1 MGLFDRRAR
10 PRCYLMKSIP
20 MERRGFPARLL
31 LSVAGQ
37 TFWRQ
42 KNTKVP
48 KPFEVAP
55 RYRLARQISPVY
67 VVQRSS
73 PTVESVINLDRD
85 MAATRRTYG
94 RPSRLA
100 FGFFLTACTPLLLSH
115 PPRFSTMSS
124 SKPPKDGRDGA
135 LTALGLLIQTL
146 NIAKDACGIPPA
158 QVALGSASTLL
169 TMIRVRLSLLREVK
183 LLTHVV

>member
-1 MGLFDRRAR
+1 MAGERGLDLTALRTTVL
-10 PRCYLMKSIP
+10 PHEIDSYG
-20 MERRGFPARLL
+20 RRGFPARSL
-31 LSVAGQ
+31 LSAPAPILLKTKKYLGIYGRS
-37 TFWRQ
+37 FW
-42 KNTKVP
+42 
-48 KPFEVAP
+48 
-55 RYRLARQISPVY
+55 SMH
-67 VVQRSS
+67 VVQA
-73 PTVESVINLDRD
+73 VESYSGERHHVILTATFFIKWLPRGKP
-85 MAATRRTYG
+85 MAAHPQQ
-94 RPSRLA
+94 PSPHA
-100 FGFFLTACTPLLLSH
+100 PLSH

-124 SKPPKDGRDGA
+124 SKPPKDGRDGG